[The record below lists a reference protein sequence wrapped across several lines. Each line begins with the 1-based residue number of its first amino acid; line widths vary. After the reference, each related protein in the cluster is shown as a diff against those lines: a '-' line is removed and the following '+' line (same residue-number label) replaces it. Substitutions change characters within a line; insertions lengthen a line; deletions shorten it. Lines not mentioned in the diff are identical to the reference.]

1 MDLSLGISSPWTP
14 CMRELKLRRVAKA
27 IVLLI
32 ILQIVEEKNGFI
44 TAVFVSKWILD
55 SKNKKKSID
64 GSQQLDFFL
73 IVAVCEEKD
82 GTVIKLCVMV
92 PDSI

>member
-1 MDLSLGISSPWTP
+1 MDSLQQYS
-14 CMRELKLRRVAKA
+14 LA
-27 IVLLI
+27 
-32 ILQIVEEKNGFI
+32 NGF
-44 TAVFVSKWILD
+44 WIQ
-55 SKNKKKSID
+55 KIKKFID
-64 GSQQLDFFL
+64 GSQQLDFVL